1 MYRLL
6 KYMEKNKEVVP
17 INFSIVIFFKE
28 ENIITGMKQLED
40 VRC

>member
-1 MYRLL
+1 
-6 KYMEKNKEVVP
+6 MEKNKEVVP
-17 INFSIVIFFKE
+17 INFSIVILFKE